1 MKINETTMREQYDG
15 QYKTFCKK
23 NSDYGDSFELSLDK
37 HGIVASIVRMDDKMK
52 RLEALT
58 DESRTQQVGS
68 ESLLDTLEDLSNY
81 AAMTACWLKGIQ
93 EEDEVSGSDMEDVIK
108 YNIQDAKDTMARS
121 IEMEKEFNKHVSSK
135 IENIDPRNYVL
146 NMLSNIFRVVGKKIE
161 KDEMLVP
168 IDISDE
174 AGLIAKAIVESK
186 TEEEGVAVIN
196 NYMCS
201 RKDIPYE
208 LKDWIYGI
216 IMRNFYYLKKERSE
230 EETIC
235 IMGDDMPILIRK
247 NGKDIIPD
255 DDNVVDAMR
264 YCAEDMMNDP
274 IIRKRIN
281 EEIISYSLDAIIELM
296 VDDIKRQRDPKV
308 KLDERQRIV
317 DQRQKYYEKI
327 ARFIR
332 IAPNIEFEDF
342 EGYFNTRAD
351 LHSYEKALI
360 LEGILEELHS
370 QIDKELEKF
379 NELFFESLESNSNS
393 ITVKQAV
400 EVRLISE
407 AMNDI
412 MSLLVPNVL
421 AQRNPKYDVNA
432 KLTQAKQRNEWYKE
446 IAKLILSTPGLSF
459 DGFSGYV
466 DTFRELM
473 PDEKQLI
480 KEGVATEIYSLTDK
494 NPEGEEESEFRSK
507 TFNIP
512 TEEISTENLTFKPQD
527 EEKEPINEKMFKAFL
542 WLFHPIIDKDYRG
555 SSDE

>member
-1 MKINETTMREQYDG
+1 MTKVNNNTMREQYDG

-23 NSDYGDSFELSLDK
+23 NSDYGNSFEESLDK
-37 HGIVASIVRMDDKMK
+37 HGIVASIVRMGDKIN

-58 DESRTQQVGS
+58 DDSKTQQVGS

-81 AAMTACWLKGIQ
+81 AAMTACWLKGVRA
-93 EEDEVSGSDMEDVIK
+93 EDG
-108 YNIQDAKDTMARS
+108 
-121 IEMEKEFNKHVSSK
+121 
-135 IENIDPRNYVL
+135 
-146 NMLSNIFRVVGKKIE
+146 
-161 KDEMLVP
+161 
-168 IDISDE
+168 
-174 AGLIAKAIVESK
+174 
-186 TEEEGVAVIN
+186 
-196 NYMCS
+196 
-201 RKDIPYE
+201 
-208 LKDWIYGI
+208 
-216 IMRNFYYLKKERSE
+216 E

-235 IMGDDMPILIRK
+235 IMGDDRPILIRK

-264 YCAEDMMNDP
+264 YAAEDMMNDP

-317 DQRQKYYEKI
+317 DQREKYYQKI

-332 IAPNIEFEDF
+332 NAPNIEFADF
-342 EGYFNTRAD
+342 ERYFNTRAD
-351 LHSYEKALI
+351 LHSYERQLI
-360 LEGILEELHS
+360 IEGVSEELDS
-370 QIDKELEKF
+370 QIDKELEDFKKHF
-379 NELFFESLESNSNS
+379 NETLESNANCIS
-393 ITVKQAV
+393 IKHAV

-412 MSLLVPNVL
+412 MSVLVPNVL
-421 AQRNPKYDVNA
+421 AQRNPKYDLND
-432 KLTQAKQRNEWYKE
+432 KLTQANHRNEWYKE

-480 KEGVATEIYSLTDK
+480 KEGVATEIYSQTDK
-494 NPEGEEESEFRSK
+494 NPGGDEESEFRSK
-507 TFNIP
+507 KFNIP
-512 TEEISTENLTFKPQD
+512 TEEHKTENLTFKPQKED
-527 EEKEPINEKMFKAFL
+527 KEEKEPLNEKMFKAIL
-542 WLFHPIIDKDYRG
+542 WLFHPIIDKNYRG
-555 SSDE
+555 EDNE